1 MWVPRRHARMATIH
15 ITRMRAR
22 LMATTVRSGFREAC
36 SLAPVPGITVG
47 TVATATDAAR
57 IMVAADGLAA
67 DTIGR
72 APMHTVAE
80 QAMRVVELGTPAAGL
95 ATPAVDMRAVRAA
108 AASMVVADVGECL
121 E

>member
-22 LMATTVRSGFREAC
+22 LMATMVRSGFREAC

-72 APMHTVAE
+72 APMHTVAGY
-80 QAMRVVELGTPAAGL
+80 ARGGTGYARGGYARGAGGGGFHGGGG
-95 ATPAVDMRAVRAA
+95 RR
-108 AASMVVADVGECL
+108 
-121 E
+121 